1 MSVIDVKNLTFGYDS
16 RENVFENV
24 SFQIDTS
31 WRLGFIGRNGK
42 GKTTFLKLLM
52 GEYDY
57 TGQIKASVQFEYFPY
72 DVRDTRWLTRGVL
85 ESITGEAD
93 EWRLVRELNMLE
105 VDKSC
110 LDRKFSL
117 LSGGEQ
123 TKVLLSAMFIKPN
136 GFLLIDEPT
145 NHLDKRGR
153 ELLSAYLKTKEGFIL
168 VSHDRAFLDGCVNH
182 ILSLNR
188 LSLEIQA
195 GNFSSWYQNKIQ
207 RDAFE
212 QAENIRL
219 KKDIERL
226 KEASRKAG
234 QWADRAE
241 SSKIG
246 GGIFRKETKSIGG
259 RAYIGEKS
267 RRLQQ
272 TRKTI
277 ERRVQNEMEKKKGL
291 FKDIEE
297 LQELRMNSLL
307 YYSER
312 LIEGKDLSLYY
323 GEKQVC
329 KSINFKI
336 DRGEKIALE
345 GQNGSGKSS
354 LLKLI
359 CGEDI
364 SFTGQLYRGSGLKIS
379 YVPQDASFLY
389 GSLRQYAQECGID
402 ITLFMALLRKLDFTK
417 EHFERDMQFYSD
429 GQKKKVLLARSLCEH
444 AHLYIWDEPL
454 NYIDIF
460 SRMQLEEMLLKSDAA
475 VLFVE
480 HDSAFLDKISM
491 RRVKID
497 SSS

>member
-16 RENVFENV
+16 RENVFEDV

-52 GEYDY
+52 GEYEY
-57 TGQIKASVQFEYFPY
+57 AGQIKAAVQFEYFPY
-72 DVRDTRWLTRGVL
+72 EVKDKGQRTRSVL
-85 ESITGEAD
+85 ESIAGEAED
-93 EWRLVRELNMLE
+93 WRLARELNMLE

-110 LDRKFSL
+110 LDREFRL

-188 LSLEIQA
+188 LSLEVQD
-195 GNFSSWYQNKIQ
+195 GNFSSWYQNKTR

-226 KEASRKAG
+226 REASRKAG

-241 SSKIG
+241 GSKIG
-246 GGIFRKETKSIGG
+246 GGILRKETKSIGG

-272 TRKTI
+272 TRKNI
-277 ERRVQNEMEKKKGL
+277 ERRAQNAMEEKKGL
-291 FKDIEE
+291 LKDVEE
-297 LQELRMNSLL
+297 VRELRMNDLF
-307 YYSER
+307 YHSER
-312 LIEGKDLSLYY
+312 LIEGKDLSLFY

-329 KSINFKI
+329 GPLNFKI
-336 DRGEKIALE
+336 GRGERIALE

-364 SFTGQLYRGSGLKIS
+364 SFTGQLYRGAGLKIS
-379 YVPQDASFLY
+379 YVPQDASFLN
-389 GSLRQYAQECGID
+389 GSLRKYAQECGID
-402 ITLFMALLRKLDFTK
+402 ATLFMALLRKLDFTR
-417 EHFERDMQFYSD
+417 EQFEREMQSYSD
-429 GQKKKVLLARSLCEH
+429 GQKKKVLLARSLCEQ

-460 SRMQLEEMLLKSDAA
+460 SRMQLEEMLLKSGAS

-480 HDSAFLDKISM
+480 HDGAFLDKIST
-491 RRVKID
+491 RRLRLD
-497 SSS
+497 S